1 MTLGLML
8 QTNKETNWTLFTFR
22 ATSFTLDHM
31 QTQITMFSAPMTML
45 GNSEM
50 ISTWEHIL
58 LQMKLEMLGLLNMLV
73 ETNTLLDQQLT
84 KISIY
89 SLLMTDLTSM
99 VMTLTLEL
107 THIRRKEINGLLITS
122 FVEISRIFIIIHI
135 FDSML
140 NLFFYLKWTNY
151 LK

>member
-31 QTQITMFSAPMTML
+31 QTQITMFSAPMTMF

-73 ETNTLLDQQLT
+73 ETNTLLAQQLT

-107 THIRRKEINGLLITS
+107 THIKRKEINGLLITS